1 MLSKKITKNR
11 PTAGGPDPRPPS
23 VIRLSYTGFLKTSPK
38 LRVSTFQLYLFKPSA
53 KFWLSANRQIFDDV
67 IACDLWFRPPQSKIL
82 ATPIS
87 RRLCEKLFLRPFF
100 VLENTCGCVL
110 GPWPRA
116 FLSLASRGSVLGKA
130 VLGLGLGFF
139 CVLGLEP
146 YVLDSTSAIVVFL
159 CFGSYIL
166 QANLI
171 QDKNRFKCTNEAAI
185 GKSLEIANSDNN

>member
-11 PTAGGPDPRPPS
+11 PTAGGLAPRPPKPPAAGGPDPRPPS

-38 LRVSTFQLYLFKPSA
+38 LRICTFQLSLFKPSA
-53 KFWLSANRQIFDDV
+53 KFWLRANRQIFDDV

-100 VLENTCGCVL
+100 FGEHLRLC
-110 GPWPRA
+110 PW
-116 FLSLASRGSVLGKA
+116 SLASSIPV
-130 VLGLGLGFF
+130 LGLGFF